1 MAQNPQ
7 QGKKKGFMDFLS
19 SQKWIAN
26 LEKRFE
32 KQLKVARDSF
42 DKNLEKARK
51 GLNITT
57 KKDLSAINAKIKAL
71 EKRIEKLEG
80 AKKARPSRSKI
91 SGYKQPS

>member
-7 QGKKKGFMDFLS
+7 RDKKKGFMDFLGG
-19 SQKWIAN
+19 QKWIAS

-80 AKKARPSRSKI
+80 VKKARPSRSKA